1 MEEIIKLITDNGIGI
16 VCVAVVIYDHL
27 VNQKKTIEVMER
39 ITDALHSV
47 SNRLTKIEDKLDI
60 ESEETNIWSVMI

>member
-27 VNQKKTIEVMER
+27 VNQKKTISIMEK
-39 ITDALHSV
+39 ITEALHGV
-47 SNRLTKIEDKLDI
+47 CNRLTKIEDKLEI
-60 ESEETNIWSVMI
+60 ENEECDC

>member
-27 VNQKKTIEVMER
+27 VNQKKTIEVMEK
-39 ITDALHSV
+39 ITEALHSV

-60 ESEETNIWSVMI
+60 ESEETNI

>member
-60 ESEETNIWSVMI
+60 ESEETNI

>member
-27 VNQKKTIEVMER
+27 VNQKKTIEVMEK
-39 ITDALHSV
+39 ITEALHNV

-60 ESEETNIWSVMI
+60 ESEETNI

>member
-27 VNQKKTIEVMER
+27 VNQKKSLAVMEK
-39 ITDALHSV
+39 ITEALHGV
-47 SNRLTKIEDKLDI
+47 CNRLTKIEDKLDI
-60 ESEETNIWSVMI
+60 ETEECDC

>member
-27 VNQKKTIEVMER
+27 VNQKKTIAVMEK
-39 ITDALHSV
+39 ITEALHGV
-47 SNRLTKIEDKLDI
+47 CNRLTKIETTLDI
-60 ESEETNIWSVMI
+60 EEEGDVEI